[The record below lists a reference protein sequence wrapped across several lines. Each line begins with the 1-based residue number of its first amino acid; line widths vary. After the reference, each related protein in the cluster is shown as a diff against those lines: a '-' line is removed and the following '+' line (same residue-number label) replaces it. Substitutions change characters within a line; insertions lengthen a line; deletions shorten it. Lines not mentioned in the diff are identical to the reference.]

1 MGRNEEQSI
10 EGASGDGPNRRNRSN
25 PLGVVVIIAIA
36 AIWEALVRFSIA
48 DVQFL
53 PAPSEIVVAAQEEIV
68 GGEFVG
74 RLVHTVGVTV
84 LGWGIAA
91 VVGVGLGLL
100 LGLWPTAYRY
110 SMTSFEVTRAIPPIT
125 FVPAALLIF
134 GFSLKME
141 LVLVIYG
148 GIWPVLINTIGGVR
162 SIAPELRD
170 VGTMLRLSTPE
181 TIRKIVL
188 PAALPSVVV
197 GLRLGLSLCLVL
209 AVVAEMVGNPAGLG
223 NGLISARQALQPARM
238 FVYVMAAGLVGVVL
252 NAGLRATAQVLLPDG
267 ALKDISAT

>member
-1 MGRNEEQSI
+1 MGRG
-10 EGASGDGPNRRNRSN
+10 EGLNRRSTSN
-25 PLGVVVIIAIA
+25 PLGVLVLVAIA
-36 AIWEALVRFSIA
+36 GIWEGLVRFSIA

-53 PAPSEIVVAAQEEIV
+53 PAPSEILVAAKGEIF
-68 GGEFVG
+68 GGELVG
-74 RLVHTVGVTV
+74 RLIHTVGVTA
-84 LGWGIAA
+84 LGWGIASMI
-91 VVGVGLGLL
+91 GVGLGLL
-100 LGLWPTAYRY
+100 LGLSPTAYRY

-134 GFSLKME
+134 GFSFKME

-162 SIAPELRD
+162 SVAPELRD

-181 TIRKIVL
+181 TLRKIVL

-223 NGLISARQALQPARM
+223 NGLIRARQALQPALM
-238 FVYVMAAGLVGVVL
+238 FVYVITAGLAGVAL
-252 NAGLRATAQVLLPDG
+252 NAGLRATARALLPRD
-267 ALKDISAT
+267 AVKDVVASWR